1 MSKVTKNKRCPLQK
15 ECGRKCEHEGAELNC
30 DYYKNNGIGES
41 AIDDQEVIRTQL
53 AALKAR
59 FEDEALIEQLSI
71 GDEESSI
78 VYIPIEKLYP
88 HPDNPRKDLGDL
100 TELAESIKEKGV
112 LQNLTVVKGHY
123 LTLEEYIAMCKSEGV
138 TKEVAK
144 NMYSRENAYVDEDYT
159 IIIGHRRCGASRI
172 AGLSKLPCVITEM
185 TEREQV
191 ATMLLENMQ
200 RSDLTV
206 YEQARGFQMMMDLGS
221 SIDDIS
227 QKTGFSKKTVKGR
240 LKIAELDPEKLR
252 RVSAERQLSIGDFDK
267 INQIDDIDKRNE
279 LLSTVGTNNFDYN
292 YNRILK
298 EQKLERARPFVEG
311 AVRALK
317 GRKIQH
323 SETYGGKYTQI
334 LEVSLEK
341 LIAGEAIEIPKKYE
355 EEKLFYYVND
365 YSLELRLY
373 ILTPKA
379 PPVRRSKAE
388 IDRER
393 RIKDAHAIL
402 EALAA
407 SAYELRYN
415 FVKDLR
421 VTKANEDAIRAGAFQ
436 ALIMEQEY
444 YITHEN
450 QSDVY
455 EGTGVVEGLKGCYYA
470 DERAGKKLEG
480 FRKDPKRLYPSIIY
494 VSFGDSAKNVFNT
507 TYKNEYPKHQENGK
521 LRLLYKWLC
530 SCGYEMSD
538 AERSWMDGTLDV
550 FEEGGEKK

>member
-1 MSKVTKNKRCPLQK
+1 MAKVTKNKRCPLQK

-41 AIDDQEVIRTQL
+41 AIDDQELIRTQL

-59 FEDEALIEQLSI
+59 FEDDALIEQLSI

-112 LQNLTVVKGHY
+112 LQNLTVVPR
-123 LTLEEYIAMCKSEGV
+123 EGD
-138 TKEVAK
+138 T
-144 NMYSRENAYVDEDYT
+144 YT

-206 YEQARGFQMMMDLGS
+206 YEQAQGFQMMMDLGS
-221 SIDDIS
+221 SVEDIS

-267 INQIDDIDKRNE
+267 INQIDDIKKRNE
-279 LLSTVGTNNFDYN
+279 LLSSVGTNNFDYN

-298 EQKLERARPFVEG
+298 EQKLERAKPFVDG

-317 GRKIQH
+317 GKKIQH

-334 LEVSLEK
+334 LAVSLEK

-355 EEKLFYYVND
+355 EEKLFYCVND

-379 PPVRRSKAE
+379 PTVRRSKAE
-388 IDRER
+388 IERER
-393 RIKDAHAIL
+393 KIKDAHEIL
-402 EALAA
+402 GALAV

-415 FVKDLR
+415 FVKNLR
-421 VTKANEDAIRAGAFQ
+421 VTKANEDAIREGAFI
-436 ALIMEQEY
+436 ALICEQEF
-444 YITHEN
+444 YISHEN

-455 EGTGVVEGLKGCYYA
+455 ESTGVVEGLKGCYYA

-480 FRKDPKRLYPSIIY
+480 LRKDPKRLYPSIIY

-507 TYKNEYPKHQENGK
+507 TYKSEYPKHQENEK
-521 LRLLYKWLC
+521 LRLLYEWLC

-538 AERSWMDGTLDV
+538 AERAWMEGTLDV
-550 FEEGGEKK
+550 FEKGGE